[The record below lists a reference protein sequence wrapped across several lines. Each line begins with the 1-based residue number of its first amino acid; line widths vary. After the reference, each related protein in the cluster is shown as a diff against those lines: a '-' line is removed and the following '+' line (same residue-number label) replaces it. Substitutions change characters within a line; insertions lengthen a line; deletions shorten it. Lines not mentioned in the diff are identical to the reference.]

1 MRREGGKRESE
12 RLTLTRKQLRVL
24 EMRVEKNS
32 TLEPH
37 DRKLGRELVPNIVW
51 ISDRCLVHNVSG
63 SVIDVFVHHVY
74 YTLTVAGLEQ
84 GLLWVGSFSLPALP
98 EPRLNYL
105 EGRKKELS
113 CRERF
118 CCHQFSAECISGQ
131 GPLTRFRTIM
141 LLLESS
147 NWTSTNLRGSARRQ

>member
-1 MRREGGKRESE
+1 MGFRLEVFREGMRREGGKRESE

-63 SVIDVFVHHVY
+63 SVIDVLCTTFMI
-74 YTLTVAGLEQ
+74 L
-84 GLLWVGSFSLPALP
+84 
-98 EPRLNYL
+98 
-105 EGRKKELS
+105 
-113 CRERF
+113 
-118 CCHQFSAECISGQ
+118 
-131 GPLTRFRTIM
+131 
-141 LLLESS
+141 
-147 NWTSTNLRGSARRQ
+147 

>member
-84 GLLWVGSFSLPALP
+84 GLLWVGSFSL
-98 EPRLNYL
+98 
-105 EGRKKELS
+105 
-113 CRERF
+113 
-118 CCHQFSAECISGQ
+118 
-131 GPLTRFRTIM
+131 
-141 LLLESS
+141 
-147 NWTSTNLRGSARRQ
+147 